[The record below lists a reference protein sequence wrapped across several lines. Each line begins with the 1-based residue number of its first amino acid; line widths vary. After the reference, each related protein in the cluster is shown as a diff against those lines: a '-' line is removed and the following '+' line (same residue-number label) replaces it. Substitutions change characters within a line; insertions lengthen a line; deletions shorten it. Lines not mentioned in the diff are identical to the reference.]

1 MIPHVIEYKSRQ
13 DLLLD
18 SLKLETFHC
27 PSKLIF
33 ISYLHILLFTIL
45 SLLSDWFPHCLIIPY
60 IALPLCSCSRHQIC
74 SWMPSLMSLRIQM
87 WLSSKTKFS
96 LVTQLNPSLTIVAH
110 YQSFSHI
117 HSSVHCLYM
126 SFSNC
131 IISFIRLTFS
141 IPGFLSAKNCCSVLP
156 SGTRC
161 MPSSSSYIQLVF
173 YKYLLIDR
181 KYSE

>member
-1 MIPHVIEYKSRQ
+1 MKHKVKIFMTMIPHVIECKSRQ

-60 IALPLCSCSRHQIC
+60 IALPLCSCSSHQIC

-96 LVTQLNPSLTIVAH
+96 LSHNWILPWPSWP
-110 YQSFSHI
+110 
-117 HSSVHCLYM
+117 
-126 SFSNC
+126 
-131 IISFIRLTFS
+131 IISLSLIYTAVFIVYTCHLV
-141 IPGFLSAKNCCSVLP
+141 IVLS
-156 SGTRC
+156 
-161 MPSSSSYIQLVF
+161 
-173 YKYLLIDR
+173 LL
-181 KYSE
+181 YA